1 MASLGNCT
9 REGEQVSGLQVF
21 AELGSSAGGQRY
33 CNIGSGL
40 CCRGTSFSDYCNPVK
55 ELEQGKSQLV
65 LV

>member
-1 MASLGNCT
+1 MVSLGNRT
-9 REGEQVSGLQVF
+9 RESEQVSGLQVF

-33 CNIGSGL
+33 CDVGSGL
-40 CCRGTSFSDYCNPVK
+40 CCRGTSFSYHCNPVK